1 MPTTGQ
7 YNDRYGYEWMDA
19 LAKTGG
25 LLDQLFP
32 TLQEYGLVG
41 GQQPQQ
47 PSPPP
52 APMPA
57 ITVQPVEP
65 AWYEQ
70 IPAWGWAAIGIGGG
84 ALLVSL
90 LRG

>member
-1 MPTTGQ
+1 MPAPDL
-7 YNDRYGYEWMDA
+7 YNDQYGYEWMNA
-19 LAKTGG
+19 IAQTGS

-32 TLQEYGLVG
+32 TLQKYGLVSE
-41 GQQPQQ
+41 QPEQ
-47 PSPPP
+47 PLSEPIV
-52 APMPA
+52 APA

-84 ALLVSL
+84 ALLLSL